1 MLNLRGVGS
10 LQEAIG
16 RSSAGS
22 KFAKRAEGSISSA
35 KRPRVSD
42 YLGGHNAGETD
53 AAAAAVAGG
62 TPRSPCQQDPTKATA
77 PASCIASLPDPDRA
91 HAKAEELDTA
101 AAAAVLKAAS
111 AAAEGPYADMAR
123 GSSRDGPPKQGW
135 QQQQQQQHQRWT
147 QSTATVCIETLCV
160 GMQHHRHHHRQQ
172 DSASK
177 VMAAALRPAGMT
189 VHGRGG
195 GHAAEDSDVMAA
207 APSPPLQP
215 VAAGGGGGHAAEDS
229 DVMAAAPS
237 PPLQPV
243 RAAGEGDGNA
253 VDDGAAW
260 AVTALRRE
268 PCNPYDSNAILV
280 SGGIGALRRLSGLE
294 GG

>member
-62 TPRSPCQQDPTKATA
+62 TPRSPCQQDPTEATA

-91 HAKAEELDTA
+91 HAKDEELDTAA

-111 AAAEGPYADMAR
+111 AAAEGPYTDMAR
-123 GSSRDGPPKQGW
+123 GSSRDGPPKQGR

-147 QSTATVCIETLCV
+147 QSTAVVRIETLCV
-160 GMQHHRHHHRQQ
+160 GMRHHRHHHRQQ
-172 DSASK
+172 DSGSK
-177 VMAAALRPAGMT
+177 VMAVALRPAGMT
-189 VHGRGG
+189 VHG
-195 GHAAEDSDVMAA
+195 
-207 APSPPLQP
+207 
-215 VAAGGGGGHAAEDS
+215 GGGGHAAEDS
-229 DVMAAAPS
+229 GIMVAAPS
-237 PPLQPV
+237 PPLQAV
-243 RAAGEGDGNA
+243 RAAGEGDGYA

-280 SGGIGALRRLSGLE
+280 SGGIGALSRLSGLE